1 MRDELAYAAKLEAA
15 GVPVTVRRFD
25 DQIHAFFGMVS
36 LMESADTR
44 RGRGR
49 GRDPKSRGDGL
60 GGHGPRPDGKVCA
73 VSAATIRTGADRTL
87 ELLARQIG
95 RPLSEVE
102 TPVAVVDLER
112 LDTNL
117 HDLQSYA
124 DAHGIAL
131 WPHTKTHK
139 SPEIGL
145 RQLELGAGGLTVAK
159 TGEAEVFQEAGA
171 PKLLVH
177 YPPFG
182 ADKWKRLARIAGE
195 VELTVAVDGVAPAE
209 GLAAELARRGVRAN
223 LLVELDVGLH
233 RTGQTTAAGAVAVA
247 QALSV
252 LPAVEVAGISCYPGH
267 CRGDAA
273 TVRERV
279 LAVDELLRETRDA
292 FVAAGFRCD
301 RISGGSTPSRYLTHE
316 TCVNELR
323 SGTYALLDRV
333 DGDLDSCALTIEV
346 TVVSDAVPGQIVIDA
361 GSKTFTSDDHPNG
374 GNGAI
379 VGWPGA
385 NLHTINEEH
394 GYVDV
399 SSLEER
405 PAVGDHLRI
414 IPNHAC
420 GCVNLHDGLLA
431 VRDGVVDHVIDVSA
445 RGLVR

>member
-1 MRDELAYAAKLEAA
+1 M
-15 GVPVTVRRFD
+15 
-25 DQIHAFFGMVS
+25 
-36 LMESADTR
+36 
-44 RGRGR
+44 
-49 GRDPKSRGDGL
+49 
-60 GGHGPRPDGKVCA
+60 
-73 VSAATIRTGADRTL
+73 RTGADRTL
-87 ELLARQIG
+87 ALLTAQVG

-102 TPVAVVDLER
+102 TPVAVVDLDR
-112 LDTNL
+112 LEANL

-124 DAHGIAL
+124 SKYGIAL

-171 PKLLVH
+171 PRILVH

-182 ADKWKRLARIAGE
+182 GDKWERLARIASEG
-195 VELTVAVDGVAPAE
+195 VELTVAVDGLAPAE
-209 GLAAELARRGVRAN
+209 GLSAVLARRGVTAT

-233 RTGQTTAAGAVAVA
+233 RTGQTTAAGALALA
-247 QALSV
+247 QALTR

-267 CRGDAA
+267 CRGDAE
-273 TVRERV
+273 TVRSRV
-279 LAVDELLRETRDA
+279 AGVDALLRETRDA
-292 FVAAGFRCD
+292 FSAAGIRCD

-333 DGDLDSCALTIEV
+333 DGTLGTCALTVEV

-361 GSKTFTSDDHPNG
+361 GSKTLTSDTHPDG
-374 GNGAI
+374 GHGAI
-379 VGWPGA
+379 VGLPGA
-385 NLHTINEEH
+385 DLHTINEEH

-399 SSLEER
+399 SSLDAR
-405 PAVGDHLRI
+405 PSVGDRLSV

-431 VRDGVVDHVIDVSA
+431 VRDGVVSRVITVNA